1 MPRLMSFAMTTR
13 QFRQRTKTVTRR
25 LGWWNLKPGEIV
37 EGVEKAQGLKAGEK
51 VKRLGRIRIVSI
63 EAQPLKFITADDV
76 VREGFPELTPQQFVE
91 MFMRHNG
98 MGAGDDDR
106 FVNRIEFE
114 YVD

>member
-13 QFRQRTKTVTRR
+13 QFKERTKTVTRR
-25 LGWWNLKPGEIV
+25 LGWWHLKPGEIV

-51 VKRLGRIRIVSI
+51 VKRLGKIRIESTHG
-63 EAQPLKFITADDV
+63 EPLNTITSDDV

-91 MFMRHNG
+91 MYARHHGINP
-98 MGAGDDDR
+98 DR
-106 FVNRIEFE
+106 IVNRIEFG